1 MENTLTMIE
10 RRFLLVAAFAATLPV
25 TARAHEPRRGPNGG
39 QKLDIGTGHAELVAD
54 GNTLRLYLF
63 DAADRPLAAAGATAQ
78 AVVLAGG
85 RQATVALA
93 PVRENLLEGRGD
105 FTAARGM
112 RTVVTLTLQGQ
123 RPAQA
128 RFTPMDQN

>member
-1 MENTLTMIE
+1 MENTLAMIE

-25 TARAHEPRRGPNGG
+25 TAHAHEPRRGPNGG
-39 QKLDIGTGHAELVAD
+39 QKVDIGTGHAELVAE

-93 PVRENLLEGRGD
+93 PVRDNFLEGRGD
-105 FTAARGM
+105 FTSARGM
-112 RTVVTLTLQGQ
+112 RAVVTLTLQGQ

>member
-39 QKLDIGTGHAELVAD
+39 QKVDIGTGHAELVAD

-85 RQATVALA
+85 RQTTVALA

-105 FTAARGM
+105 FTSARGM
-112 RTVVTLTLQGQ
+112 RAVVTLTLQGQ

>member
-1 MENTLTMIE
+1 MENSLTMFH
-10 RRFLLVAAFAATLPV
+10 RRFLFVAVVAATLPF
-25 TARAHEPRRGPNGG
+25 AAGAHEPRRGPNGG
-39 QKLDIGTGHAELVAD
+39 QKVDIGSGHAELVAD

-63 DAADRPLAAAGATAQ
+63 DAGDRPLAAAGATAQ

-85 RQATVALA
+85 RQATVTLA
-93 PVRENLLEGRGD
+93 PVRDNLLEGRGD

-112 RTVVTLTLQGQ
+112 RAVVTLTLQGQ